1 MMLYSSDT
9 GVNHEKVETIKL
21 EKDVI
26 RLPPF
31 HKIKRKFWGLG
42 HMTIVRGEEA
52 HKINKMLHVV
62 GRLRLINT
70 SA

>member
-21 EKDVI
+21 EKDI
-26 RLPPF
+26 CLPLF

-42 HMTIVRGEEA
+42 HMTIVGGGGA
-52 HKINKMLHVV
+52 QN
-62 GRLRLINT
+62 
-70 SA
+70 